1 MAVLTVRSPKEDL
14 ADFSI
19 NTLYKR
25 LLQVLPQ
32 QVFISEPM
40 PAPIA
45 KAYGQ
50 FRYQCTLKSQ
60 SARAIADAVS
70 REIRQLYAG
79 EDVIFTLD
87 IDAYSFM

>member
-1 MAVLTVRSPKEDL
+1 MAVLTVRSPKEEL

-19 NTLYKR
+19 NTLHKK
-25 LLQVLPQ
+25 LLSILPAE
-32 QVFISEPM
+32 VSISAPM

-50 FRYQCTLKSQ
+50 FRYQCTIKSR
-60 SARAIADAVS
+60 SARLIADIVS
-70 REIRQLYAG
+70 KEIKELNTG
-79 EDVIFTLD
+79 EDIIFTLD